1 VKHSLN
7 QPVQE
12 YHGEAEA
19 RRVGRITRRRSLM
32 SGAGSNFR
40 AELST
45 MHVAAQ
51 HVYDVNAQIQSQLS
65 ALLAR
70 LDPLMGTWQG
80 SAATS
85 FQALKERWHQDA
97 TQLNGALKA
106 IGDGLVKVHDSYN
119 ATEDNTQQSFTSITR
134 KLGG

>member
-1 VKHSLN
+1 
-7 QPVQE
+7 
-12 YHGEAEA
+12 
-19 RRVGRITRRRSLM
+19 M

-40 AELST
+40 TDLST
-45 MHVAAQ
+45 MQTAAQ

-65 ALLAR
+65 NLQSR

-85 FQALKERWHQDA
+85 FQVLKERWHQDA
-97 TQLNGALKA
+97 TQLNAALRA
-106 IGDGLVKVHDSYN
+106 IGEGLVKVHGNYQ
-119 ATEDNTQQSFTSITR
+119 ATEQSNQQGFTSITR

>member
-1 VKHSLN
+1 
-7 QPVQE
+7 
-12 YHGEAEA
+12 
-19 RRVGRITRRRSLM
+19 M

-45 MHVAAQ
+45 MQAASQ

-65 ALLAR
+65 TLLAR

-85 FQALKERWHQDA
+85 FQVLKERWHQDA
-97 TQLNGALKA
+97 TQLNAALRA
-106 IGDGLVKVHDSYN
+106 IGDGLVKAHGNYQ
-119 ATEDNTQQSFTSITR
+119 ATEETNQQSFTSITR
-134 KLGG
+134 KLGS

>member
-1 VKHSLN
+1 
-7 QPVQE
+7 
-12 YHGEAEA
+12 
-19 RRVGRITRRRSLM
+19 M

-45 MHVAAQ
+45 MQAASQ
-51 HVYDVNAQIQSQLS
+51 HVYEVNAQIQAQLS
-65 ALLAR
+65 NLLAR

-85 FQALKERWHQDA
+85 FHVLKERWHQDA
-97 TQLNGALKA
+97 TQLNAALRA
-106 IGDGLVKVHDSYN
+106 IGDGLVKVHSNYQ
-119 ATEDNTQQSFTSITR
+119 ATEDTTQQGFTSITR

>member
-1 VKHSLN
+1 
-7 QPVQE
+7 
-12 YHGEAEA
+12 
-19 RRVGRITRRRSLM
+19 
-32 SGAGSNFR
+32 
-40 AELST
+40 

-65 ALLAR
+65 TLLAR

-97 TQLNGALKA
+97 TQLNAALKA
-106 IGDGLVKVHDSYN
+106 IGEGLVKVHDSYN
-119 ATEDNTQQSFTSITR
+119 ATEENTQQSFTSITR

>member
-1 VKHSLN
+1 
-7 QPVQE
+7 
-12 YHGEAEA
+12 
-19 RRVGRITRRRSLM
+19 M

-40 AELST
+40 TELST
-45 MHVAAQ
+45 MQTAAQ

-65 ALLAR
+65 NLQSR

-85 FQALKERWHQDA
+85 FQVLKERWHQDA
-97 TQLNGALKA
+97 TQLNAALRA
-106 IGDGLVKVHDSYN
+106 IGEGLVKVHGNYQ
-119 ATEDNTQQSFTSITR
+119 ATEQSNEQGFTSITR

>member
-1 VKHSLN
+1 
-7 QPVQE
+7 
-12 YHGEAEA
+12 
-19 RRVGRITRRRSLM
+19 M

-45 MHVAAQ
+45 MQAASQ
-51 HVYDVNAQIQSQLS
+51 HVYDVNAQIQAQLS
-65 ALLAR
+65 NLLAR

-85 FQALKERWHQDA
+85 FQVLKDRWHQDA
-97 TQLNGALKA
+97 VQLNAALRA
-106 IGDGLVKVHDSYN
+106 IGDGLVKVHSNYQV
-119 ATEDNTQQSFTSITR
+119 AEDATQQGFTSITR

>member
-1 VKHSLN
+1 
-7 QPVQE
+7 
-12 YHGEAEA
+12 
-19 RRVGRITRRRSLM
+19 M

-40 AELST
+40 TDLST
-45 MHVAAQ
+45 MQTAAE

-65 ALLAR
+65 SLQSR

-85 FQALKERWHQDA
+85 FQVLKERWHQDA
-97 TQLNGALKA
+97 TQLNAALRA
-106 IGDGLVKVHDSYN
+106 IGEGLVKVHGNYQ
-119 ATEDNTQQSFTSITR
+119 ATEQSNQQGFTSITR